1 MNHKPKWENQNNV
14 LRAIIQSKRAEKNVD
29 KKKDIKIEI
38 EEPKKIYMDNKF
50 GSLIYNSNRLL
61 YSKIVKDF
69 YNVNYA
75 IKNLLKLILKVI

>member
-1 MNHKPKWENQNNV
+1 MNNKPKWENQNNV

-69 YNVNYA
+69 YDVNYA